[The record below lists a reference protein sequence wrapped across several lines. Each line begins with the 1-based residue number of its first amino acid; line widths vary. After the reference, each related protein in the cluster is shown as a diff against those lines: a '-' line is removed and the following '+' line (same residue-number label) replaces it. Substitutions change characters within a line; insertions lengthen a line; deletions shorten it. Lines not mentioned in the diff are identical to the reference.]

1 MCGRKVSSLGYA
13 DNIALIDTTL
23 DVATSRVTVISQGGL
38 KDSDMVINVTKT
50 ARGGN
55 SVFVRGVG
63 YFKNKGSNR
72 GLPGSQQCVCS
83 ICVPGPDSCVPGQIN
98 QSEFF

>member
-1 MCGRKVSSLGYA
+1 MIFRNLFNIKVGSL
-13 DNIALIDTTL
+13 
-23 DVATSRVTVISQGGL
+23 
-38 KDSDMVINVTKT
+38 INRDFS
-50 ARGGN
+50 RGGN

-98 QSEFF
+98 QSDFFLEFFIQ